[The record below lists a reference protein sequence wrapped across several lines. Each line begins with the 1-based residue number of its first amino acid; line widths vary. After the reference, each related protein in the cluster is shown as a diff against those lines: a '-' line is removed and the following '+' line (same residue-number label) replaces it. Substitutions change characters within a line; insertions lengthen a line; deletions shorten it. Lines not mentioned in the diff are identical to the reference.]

1 MTHPVPDQSPSC
13 PPSSHDPSPQ
23 ALSEPPSKPIDCL
36 FATILG
42 VLLPFHLAAAGAD
55 PGLARAAIIQL
66 IDAYQSA
73 TAAELDQV
81 GRMLG
86 FSAAAMD
93 NLRLSMRSGL
103 SDRKVLQYR
112 ANAVA
117 LSRIAEQCRKTLE
130 VMQTKREQP
139 GETAAMPHPQPM
151 PVSKPAP
158 FAPLP
163 PAAPP
168 PSAPPAQA
176 QPAARPVSAV
186 EGDPEFATDIGSM
199 QRNTR
204 AMLADLQMMMRD
216 LESEAPASPD
226 TPIVPERSQP
236 NLGDTA
242 AA

>member
-1 MTHPVPDQSPSC
+1 MTHPAPDQAPSC
-13 PPSSHDPSPQ
+13 PPSSHDASSQ
-23 ALSEPPSKPIDCL
+23 ALHKPPSNPIDCL

-55 PGLARAAIIQL
+55 PGLTRAAIIQL

-103 SDRKVLQYR
+103 SDRTVLQYR

-130 VMQTKREQP
+130 VMQSKREQT
-139 GETAAMPHPQPM
+139 GETAPMPHPQPM

-168 PSAPPAQA
+168 PSTPPAQPQA
-176 QPAARPVSAV
+176 AARAVSAV

-216 LESEAPASPD
+216 LASEAPASPD
-226 TPIVPERSQP
+226 TPIVPERSPP
-236 NLGDTA
+236 NLGDNA